1 MMRRASSPAKRR
13 GIIFILS
20 APSGAGKTT
29 LYNGLRKI
37 YPEIELSVSCTTRG
51 RRPGEVNGR
60 DYLFLSDSEFDQ
72 LRRRGEFAEWA
83 KVHDYFYGTPKRP
96 LERCVQAGRDI
107 LLDIDVQGARQ
118 IKKACLQAVSIF
130 LLPPSLRE
138 LKRRLAA
145 RGTDGKE
152 IIRRRLANAQGE
164 IGEIIHYDYFVVNR
178 EVNEAVR
185 ALGAIVE
192 AERARISRVSEWRL
206 EPLRRKA
213 DRRSDGQ
220 RSQNQR
226 TGR

>member
-1 MMRRASSPAKRR
+1 MKRGAPSPAKRL

-29 LYNGLRKI
+29 LYNGLRQV
-37 YPEIELSVSCTTRG
+37 YPEIELSVSCTTRAQ
-51 RRPGEVNGR
+51 RPGEVNGR
-60 DYLFLSDSEFDQ
+60 DYRFLSDAQFEE
-72 LRRRGEFAEWA
+72 LKRRGEFAEWA
-83 KVHDYFYGTPKRP
+83 KVHDYLYGTPKKP
-96 LERCVQAGRDI
+96 LERCVRAGRDI

-118 IKKACLQAVSIF
+118 IKEACPQAVSIF

-178 EVNEAVR
+178 EVKEAVR
-185 ALGAIVE
+185 ALSAIVE
-192 AERARISRVSEWRL
+192 AERTRISRVSEWRL

-213 DRRSDGQ
+213 GRKSDG
-220 RSQNQR
+220 
-226 TGR
+226 